1 MKLVIPAPGPSRGR
15 LFLYTRR
22 GLAGNYRQRSLVSK
36 GLLCY
41 RVFFRDPSLTA
52 GIPKGL
58 TMENPD
64 DIGLFGVASERAALA
79 QERSCGGTSSP
90 MERRHGMGYHRCRTH
105 TRYCVPRY
113 VGMVHALSSM
123 WYFLEVVVQSSII

>member
-64 DIGLFGVASERAALA
+64 DIGLFGVASERAATPYKGKTKHLGA
-79 QERSCGGTSSP
+79 YVAVRLLTS
-90 MERRHGMGYHRCRTH
+90 
-105 TRYCVPRY
+105 
-113 VGMVHALSSM
+113 
-123 WYFLEVVVQSSII
+123 